1 MRATRGVEVAGEYQ
15 TGLGLRLGGI
25 DLETAEHKVGRFRN
39 LRRGQAAGD
48 GRETVLQAR
57 EKVAAG
63 LRVAATQD
71 VKCGD
76 DDNRDD
82 GDDAAGNHEIVPIV
96 TAHVVPPPA
105 PENSSSVLQTQ
116 QFTVAETERRT
127 RRDVVGLASD
137 LVHGEKYFD
146 EDARRGGTRT
156 PHPEPVEGWM
166 QSAFASFGK
175 LRMRFPLPS
184 SGV

>member
-39 LRRGQAAGD
+39 LRRCQAAGD

-63 LRVAATQD
+63 LRVAAAQD

-76 DDNRDD
+76 NDNRDD

-105 PENSSSVLQTQ
+105 ALKSLALCSKHSNSRLLKLNVEQGGMLSDS
-116 QFTVAETERRT
+116 RRT
-127 RRDVVGLASD
+127 
-137 LVHGEKYFD
+137 
-146 EDARRGGTRT
+146 
-156 PHPEPVEGWM
+156 
-166 QSAFASFGK
+166 
-175 LRMRFPLPS
+175 
-184 SGV
+184 